1 MQQSAKCLWG
11 WHHKFKLQGELYMS
25 GRLGFPTQLKK
36 KKNSLVMD
44 LEELYM
50 SCRLGFLSQLQKR
63 KYIPYV

>member
-36 KKNSLVMD
+36 K
-44 LEELYM
+44 E
-50 SCRLGFLSQLQKR
+50 FLS
-63 KYIPYV
+63 YGFGGAIYVV

>member
-1 MQQSAKCLWG
+1 
-11 WHHKFKLQGELYMS
+11 MS

-63 KYIPYV
+63 KYIPYVCIFLGQIANYTPKVWWCLDFTL